1 MISQETIVAVRER
14 TDIVALINENVS
26 LKKRGRSWLGLCPF
40 HKEKTPSF
48 SVNQE
53 SGVFYCFGC
62 GESGGAIDYVMKLE
76 GLTFPEAVRAL
87 ADRCGVQV
95 DETGTRE
102 EQERGDR
109 RRQETEELYA
119 VSQLCATYFQQQLE
133 DQGHPLAHLAREEL
147 ERRGLQLGQSEQI
160 DEALKAH
167 RIGYAPYGWEGL
179 ATFLG
184 KQDVRPS
191 VAEKLGLVVRRSGGD
206 GHYDAF
212 RHRLMFAVLDK
223 AGRVV
228 AFSGRALE
236 EPTTDELRRLRLQ
249 PMSRPRPGEE
259 ERRPPPKYINSAES
273 PIYAKGE
280 IVFGLHQARLAIRS
294 RKQAVLVEG
303 NFDVLAL
310 HARGFGV
317 AVAPLGTAFTAAQA
331 RLIKRYAPEVVVLFD
346 GDAAGKKAAREAR
359 KPAREAGLS
368 VKVASLP
375 GGTDPDDL
383 ARASGIEAIEGLITG
398 ARAMLEHL
406 IDETIGTEA
415 VWDGSQQQTLE
426 RIQEVVG
433 YLAEEREP
441 TLRQMAKTY
450 ADEVASKL
458 VVGGRSPANL
468 RALERLVERGLA
480 QAVARDR
487 PPQGKPTDP
496 ASDTPEAAGAPW
508 ADDFDMEPK
517 GPGARSKPQPEQIQL
532 SIVGALL
539 DFPALLEEP
548 EVEEALARL
557 GGELVLL
564 VAQVRQVWDEKKSLH
579 AAQLLDFMPEAIHA
593 FAAARLAAPRFAEIE
608 AARTELLDNAEKL
621 RRRTLTG
628 DKAVKVQEL
637 ARAQGQGD
645 VEAEDELLREL
656 ERVARKKRRLS

>member
-14 TDIVALINENVS
+14 TDIVALIGENVS

-76 GLTFPEAVRAL
+76 GLSFPEAVRTL

-95 DETGTRE
+95 DETGSRE
-102 EQERGDR
+102 DQERSDR

-119 VSQLCATYFQQQLE
+119 VSQLCATFFQQQLGE
-133 DQGHPLAHLAREEL
+133 QGHPLAHLARAEL
-147 ERRGLQLGQSEQI
+147 ERRGLSLGQSEVV
-160 DEALKAH
+160 DEALSAH
-167 RIGYAPYGWEGL
+167 RIGYAPYGWDGL
-179 ATFLG
+179 ATFLA
-184 KQDVRPS
+184 KQDVSPS

-236 EPTTDELRRLRLQ
+236 EPSAEQLRQHRLQ
-249 PMSRPRPGEE
+249 PMFRPRPGEE
-259 ERRPPPKYINSAES
+259 HRPPPKYINSAES

-280 IVFGLHQARLAIRS
+280 TVFGLFQARLAIRA

-317 AVAPLGTAFTAAQA
+317 AVAPLGTAFTTPQA
-331 RLIKRYAPEVVVLFD
+331 KLIKRYAPEVVVLFD
-346 GDAAGKKAAREAR
+346 GDGAGKKAAREAR

-375 GGTDPDDL
+375 EGTDPDDL
-383 ARASGIEAIEGLITG
+383 ARTRGIEAIEGLITG
-398 ARAMLEHL
+398 ARGMLEHL

-426 RIQEVVG
+426 RIQQVVS

-450 ADEVASKL
+450 ADEVASRL
-458 VVGGRSPANL
+458 VVRGRSPADL

-480 QAVARDR
+480 QAAAQDR
-487 PPQGKPTDP
+487 RPRTEGSDP
-496 ASDTPEAAGAPW
+496 ASDTPEAQGAPW
-508 ADDFDMEPK
+508 DDDFGMEPR

-539 DFPALLEEP
+539 DFPDLLEEV
-548 EVEEALARL
+548 EVEQALARL

-564 VAQVRQVWDEKKSLH
+564 VAQVRQAWDEKKSLH
-579 AAQLLDFMPEAIHA
+579 AAQLLDFMPQAIHA

-628 DKAVKVQEL
+628 DKAAKVQEL